1 LDDGEDESADFRE
14 QAAVVPKA
22 WAQNSRNRLC
32 EVKIEG
38 LSG

>member
-1 LDDGEDESADFRE
+1 MNEREDETRYLGEKSSVVTEIWPEGFR
-14 QAAVVPKA
+14 
-22 WAQNSRNRLC
+22 NGLC